1 MSAVAAP
8 PRVEAQIAT
17 ETTSSDPLLQQM
29 EREQF
34 AQFEFQRRYNLLRI
48 LVPVI
53 FVLAVLSLPGALY
66 TDIAGPR
73 GLLDIISANSST
85 AQVAIILT
93 GMIVSFIA
101 LRRRQV
107 TLSALALFFGVSG
120 LIFLLLLNDTL
131 FSGALALGTVPE
143 FALLWVPIVL
153 ASVLGGPV
161 LIGLTTLATTSLT
174 FALLTFAPHDAAF
187 IHFQQSN
194 SGGLVLYTVPLA
206 LQIVTGALI
215 YGTLAGLRR
224 AQLQL
229 SSVRAAYERE
239 RELDRLK
246 NQFIASINHELRT
259 PLMALQGYL
268 MLAREFGKAGEIG
281 EQDEMFDRGLESMQ
295 HINMLVESILDVRR
309 IETDVSELK
318 LVPVDIHAAIVKATE
333 LVDPRAAG
341 QGERAIH
348 LRVPPGLQVLADA
361 ERLRQVLINLISNAI
376 KYSPANTAIE
386 ITVQLVPFVDEHR
399 RSDAVPMAQIS
410 VRDFGL
416 GVPPE
421 QVSLLFQR
429 FVRLQRDIASNV
441 TGTGLGLAICRAY
454 VEAMGGRIW
463 VESSG
468 IEGEGSTFAFTLPLA
483 D

>member
-1 MSAVAAP
+1 VTTIADP

-17 ETTSSDPLLQQM
+17 DMTADPLLQQI

-53 FVLAVLSLPGALY
+53 FVLAILALPGALY
-66 TDIAGPR
+66 TDISGPR
-73 GLLDIISANSST
+73 GVLSIFALNSST
-85 AQVAIILT
+85 SQVVVILI
-93 GMIVSFIA
+93 GMTISFIA

-107 TLSALALFFGVSG
+107 MLSSFALFFGVSG

-131 FSGALALGTVPE
+131 LSGALALGTVPE
-143 FALLWVPIVL
+143 FALLLVPIVL

-161 LIGLTTLATTSLT
+161 LIALTTVATTSIT
-174 FALLTFAPHDAAF
+174 FALLTFTIHDASF
-187 IHFQQSN
+187 LHFQQTN
-194 SGGLVLYTVPLA
+194 SGGLVLYTVPIA
-206 LQIVTGALI
+206 LQIVTGVLI
-215 YGTLAGLRR
+215 YGSLAGLRR

-229 SSVRAAYERE
+229 SSVQAAYERE

-281 EQDEMFDRGLESMQ
+281 EQDQMFDLGLESMQ
-295 HINMLVESILDVRR
+295 HINTLVESILDVRR
-309 IETDVSELK
+309 IETDVTSVK
-318 LVPVDIHAAIVKATE
+318 LASVDIHAAIVKATA
-333 LVDPRAAG
+333 LVDPRSAG
-341 QGERAIH
+341 QSQRDIH
-348 LRVPPGLQVLADA
+348 LRVPSHLQVLADD

-376 KYSPANTAIE
+376 KYSPASAPIE
-386 ITVQLVPFVDEHR
+386 ISVQLVPFADEQR
-399 RSDAVPMAQIS
+399 RSDAAPMAQIS
-410 VRDFGL
+410 VRDYGL
-416 GVPPE
+416 GIPPE
-421 QVSLLFQR
+421 QMPLLFQR
-429 FVRLQRDIASNV
+429 FVRLQRDIASTV

-483 D
+483 E

>member
-1 MSAVAAP
+1 VTTVADPPRVAAP
-8 PRVEAQIAT
+8 IAT
-17 ETTSSDPLLQQM
+17 EATADPLLLQM
-29 EREQF
+29 ERAQF

-53 FVLAVLSLPGALY
+53 FVLAILALPGALY
-66 TDIAGPR
+66 TDISGQR
-73 GLLDIISANSST
+73 GVLGIFSVNSST
-85 AQVAIILT
+85 FQVIVILV
-93 GMIVSFIA
+93 GMTISVVA

-107 TLSALALFFGVSG
+107 ALAAYALFFGVSG

-131 FSGALALGTVPE
+131 LSGALALGTVPE
-143 FALLWVPIVL
+143 FALLLVPIVL

-161 LIGLTTLATTSLT
+161 LIVLTTIATTSLT
-174 FALLTFAPHDAAF
+174 FALLTFTQHDASF
-187 IHFQQSN
+187 ILFQHN
-194 SGGLVLYTVPLA
+194 NAGGLVLYTVPIA

-215 YGTLAGLRR
+215 YGSLAGLRR

-268 MLAREFGKAGEIG
+268 MLAREFGKAGELD
-281 EQDEMFDRGLESMQ
+281 EQDQMFDLGLESMQ
-295 HINMLVESILDVRR
+295 HINALVESILDVRR
-309 IETDVSELK
+309 IETDVTSVK
-318 LVPVDIHAAIVKATE
+318 LAPVDLHAAIVKATA
-333 LVDPRAAG
+333 LVDPRSAG
-341 QGERAIH
+341 QGERDIH
-348 LRVPPGLQVLADA
+348 LRVPTQLFVLADD

-376 KYSPANTAIE
+376 KYSPAIAPIK
-386 ITVQLVPFVDEHR
+386 ISAQLVPFADEQR
-399 RSDAVPMAQIS
+399 RSDAAPMAQIS
-410 VRDFGL
+410 VRDYGL

-421 QVSLLFQR
+421 QIPLLFQR
-429 FVRLQRDIASNV
+429 FVRLQRDIASTV

-468 IEGEGSTFAFTLPLA
+468 VEGEGSTFAFTLPLA